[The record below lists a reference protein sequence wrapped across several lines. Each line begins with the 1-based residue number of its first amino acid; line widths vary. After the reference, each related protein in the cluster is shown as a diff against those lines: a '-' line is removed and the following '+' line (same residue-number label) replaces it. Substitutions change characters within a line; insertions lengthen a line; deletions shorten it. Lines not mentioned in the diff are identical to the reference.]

1 MCIRDRLSVGALTVN
16 AAAVKAIVSGTV
28 DAHVGS
34 AAGTT
39 PSTRLADIDLTGAL
53 TVDAHAAMT
62 ATPTVKAANISIIDV
77 SVLLPIARLA
87 GIVRAYVGEGVD
99 INAAS
104 AVVKAAAPSLAASAS
119 ASGAGF
125 SALVGIGV
133 LSAEATVSTPV
144 SYTHLKF
151 A

>member
-1 MCIRDRLSVGALTVN
+1 MTAESESRMLSVGALTVN

-62 ATPTVKAANISIIDV
+62 ATPTRCV
-77 SVLLPIARLA
+77 
-87 GIVRAYVGEGVD
+87 
-99 INAAS
+99 
-104 AVVKAAAPSLAASAS
+104 
-119 ASGAGF
+119 
-125 SALVGIGV
+125 
-133 LSAEATVSTPV
+133 
-144 SYTHLKF
+144 
-151 A
+151 